1 MSTDFENSI
10 TLNPKKAKIVKVVKP
25 GDQVRIHY
33 LGWKAKWDK
42 EIKLTSPSVRY
53 DKSKSKTKAT
63 VTTGNYKK
71 GQKVMATFTDGQKVC
86 LLSQRLSLAN
96 KTYFQYPAEILA
108 LNPSGSYQV
117 KFYDGFKK
125 NVFES
130 GLEKFSEKAKRE
142 AQLIA
147 DELYGQK

>member
-1 MSTDFENSI
+1 MRDSKLAISSNHWKMGPGTRKGLDRFMSTDFENSI

-53 DKSKSKTKAT
+53 DKSKSKSKAT

-96 KTYFQYPAEILA
+96 K
-108 LNPSGSYQV
+108 
-117 KFYDGFKK
+117 
-125 NVFES
+125 
-130 GLEKFSEKAKRE
+130 
-142 AQLIA
+142 
-147 DELYGQK
+147 